1 MSKLQMQS
9 VRCTAVA
16 SLLVAGGAI
25 FGESALAGQGEWT
38 FGLETRFISADGG
51 ALSGG
56 QNIADDQGSFAPLR
70 APMDA
75 FLVVDLEIGTA
86 TADAFSDQESIVEA
100 TRLVARGSANATVT
114 TGRAGDSAVA
124 NGRSKY
130 EVNFSINAPTRFRL
144 EVRLSETG
152 LGNAVVEISRGFT
165 VIRSI
170 RSDDAVTSVRE
181 FITLPAGQYALRAE
195 TQLSTFLFQPGQV
208 SGAGGYEVLFAPS
221 SATLVGDLNCDG
233 IVSVGDIGAF
243 VLALTD
249 PAGYAAQFPQCEPD
263 NGDVNADGNVTVGDI
278 GGFVA
283 LLTGE

>member
-1 MSKLQMQS
+1 MSTLHTQS

-25 FGESALAGQGEWT
+25 WVEPAPAGRGEWV
-38 FGLETRFISADGG
+38 FGLETRFVSADGG

-56 QNIADDQGSFAPLR
+56 QNVGDDQGSFAPLR

-75 FLVVDLEIGTA
+75 FLVVDLAVGTA
-86 TADAFSDQESIVEA
+86 TVDAFSDQDSIVES
-100 TRLVARGSANATVT
+100 TRFVARGSASASVS
-114 TGRAGDSAVA
+114 TGRVGDSAVA

-130 EVNFSINAPTRFRL
+130 EVNFSISAPTRFRL
-144 EVRLSETG
+144 EASLSETG
-152 LGNAVVEISRGFT
+152 LGNAVVEISQNF
-165 VIRSI
+165 VVLRSI
-170 RSDDAVTSVRE
+170 RSDDPVTSVRE
-181 FITLPAGQYALRAE
+181 FITLPAGQYTFRAE
-195 TQLSTFLFQPGQV
+195 TQLSTFLFQPGMV
-208 SGAGGYEVLFAPS
+208 SGAGEYEVLFAPS
-221 SATLVGDLNCDG
+221 NATLVGDLNCDG

-278 GGFVA
+278 GGFVT